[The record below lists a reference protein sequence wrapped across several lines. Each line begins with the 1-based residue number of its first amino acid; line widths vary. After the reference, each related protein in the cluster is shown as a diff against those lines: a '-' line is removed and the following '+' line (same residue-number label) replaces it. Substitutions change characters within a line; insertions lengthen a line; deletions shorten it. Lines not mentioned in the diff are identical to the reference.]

1 MEDALKCEIMIRLIS
16 MKYPAENVCY
26 AKLNAQAAISISLHK
41 RLKSTSALRLPNQI
55 KKILLIKP
63 QISR

>member
-1 MEDALKCEIMIRLIS
+1 MEDALKCEIMTSLIS
-16 MKYPAENVCY
+16 MNYPAESVCY
-26 AKLNAQAAISISLHK
+26 AKLNAQAALSISFQK
-41 RLKSTSALRLPNQI
+41 RYQSTNAFHLPNQI